1 MPKTPTNGFS
11 GWNTLT
17 GIISR
22 RALAK
27 CEGFQIKQSFW
38 GRMFNFGTITVTT
51 GRATNSYPF
60 YRRSAP
66 FQTRDKQ
73 SDRIKYHSGQ
83 MKITLLSCYR

>member
-22 RALAK
+22 RALDLVLAK
-27 CEGFQIKQSFW
+27 CKGSQIKQSFW

-51 GRATNSYPF
+51 GGATNSYPF
-60 YRRSAP
+60 IADPLRS
-66 FQTRDKQ
+66 KQ
-73 SDRIKYHSGQ
+73 
-83 MKITLLSCYR
+83 KISNQIE